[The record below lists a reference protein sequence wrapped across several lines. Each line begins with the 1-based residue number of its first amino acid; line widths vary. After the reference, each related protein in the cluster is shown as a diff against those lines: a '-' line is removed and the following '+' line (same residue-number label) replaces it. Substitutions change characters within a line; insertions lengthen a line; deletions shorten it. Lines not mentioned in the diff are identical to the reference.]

1 MKNKEIKPIMQE
13 IEYGTIECKLDDYL
27 NKRNI
32 TTYELSTKSNIR
44 FQTIKNLRENIST
57 RIDFEVLAK
66 ICYSLECNVDD
77 ILKYKTN
84 KDSKN

>member
-13 IEYGTIECKLDDYL
+13 IEYGTINCKLDDYL

-57 RIDFEVLAK
+57 RIDFGVLAK
-66 ICYSLECNVDD
+66 LCFTLDCKVEDLIE
-77 ILKYKTN
+77 YK
-84 KDSKN
+84 SK